1 MNWDEEEHLTFYAS
15 LSNLE
20 VAERSKVTL
29 DRARDLLQAKTIQ
42 DELKEAESVLT
53 YWKMN
58 VDYPS
63 DENRAN
69 TLFYHLYQRLGD
81 SEKAKKFLPKEF

>member
-1 MNWDEEEHLTFYAS
+1 MTFYAS

-29 DRARDLLQAKTIQ
+29 DRARDLLQAKTTQ
-42 DELKEAESVLT
+42 DELKAAESVLT

-63 DENRAN
+63 DESRAN
-69 TLFYHLYQRLGD
+69 TLFYHLYQRLGEPERANAFRPND
-81 SEKAKKFLPKEF
+81 LGTLN